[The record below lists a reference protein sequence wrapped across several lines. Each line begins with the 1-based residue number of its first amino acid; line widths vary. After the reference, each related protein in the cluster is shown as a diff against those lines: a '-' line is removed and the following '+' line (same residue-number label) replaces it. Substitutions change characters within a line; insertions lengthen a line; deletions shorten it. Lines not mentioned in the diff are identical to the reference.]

1 MKDGSTSS
9 TGTAKAGLIFPGG
22 GLFFYWQAGVI
33 VSKLLLIFRIDA
45 SINVSSFCVP
55 MKLRTA
61 GIPPGK
67 LL

>member
-1 MKDGSTSS
+1 MKDDSTSS
-9 TGTAKAGLIFPGG
+9 AGTSKAGLIFPGG

-33 VSKLLLIFRIDA
+33 VSILLFRIDA
-45 SINVSSFCVP
+45 SINVSSFYVP
-55 MKLRTA
+55 MKLQTA

>member
-1 MKDGSTSS
+1 MKDDSTSS
-9 TGTAKAGLIFPGG
+9 AGTSKAGLIFPGG

-33 VSKLLLIFRIDA
+33 VSILLFRIDA

-55 MKLRTA
+55 MKLQTA
-61 GIPPGK
+61 GIPPRK